1 MRRPRRSELSTPGSN
16 EKMLAAAARSDAD
29 LVFMDLEDS
38 VAPSEKCT
46 ARAKVVQAL
55 TTLDWKPRTRAVR
68 VNSIETPYAYRD
80 IIDIV
85 EGARD
90 ALDVIILP
98 KAKSGKDIWWVSCL
112 LDQLED
118 DLELTKRIGL
128 EVLIEE
134 VEGLINVE
142 EIATATPRLESLIFG
157 PGDFAG
163 SQGVPEYAIG
173 ESSHYPGDIWH
184 HARTK
189 IVVAARAAKIDAID
203 GPYPA
208 ISNLDGFRREAQWS
222 AALGFQGKWALH
234 PTQISPLNDVFAPD
248 AAGVERARRLAK
260 AYRDAESRGLGAI
273 TIDGEMVDAA
283 SIRLVRNKLEIA
295 ELLGM

>member
-16 EKMLAAAARSDAD
+16 ERMLAAAARSDAD

-38 VAPSEKCT
+38 VAPTEKRA
-46 ARAKVVQAL
+46 ARDKVVRAL

-68 VNSIETPYAYRD
+68 INSVETPYAYRD
-80 IIDIV
+80 IIEVV
-85 EGARD
+85 EGARE

-112 LDQLED
+112 LDQLEE
-118 DLELTKRIGL
+118 DLGMTKRIGL

-142 EIATATPRLESLIFG
+142 EIATATPRLETLIFG

-173 ESSHYPGDIWH
+173 ASPHYPGDIWH
-184 HARTK
+184 HARAK

-208 ISNLDGFRREAQWS
+208 ISDLDGYQREAQWS

-234 PTQISPLNDVFAPD
+234 PSQIEAVNKVFGPTAD
-248 AAGVERARRLAK
+248 EVERARTLAK
-260 AYRDAESRGLGAI
+260 AYREAEAQGLGAI
-273 TIDGEMVDAA
+273 TIDDEMVDAA
-283 SIRLVRNKLEIA
+283 SIRLVQNKLDMA